1 MQEQAAVTDSTMDK
15 PRPVISLIIPCFN
28 EEEPLPPLYRELCAV
43 SAAMGERYGIGFEFL
58 LINDG
63 SQDQTLQKIK
73 ELAEKDSRLHYIS
86 FSRNFGKEACIYAGL
101 QNCTGDYIAVMDA
114 DLQHPPSMLPEM
126 YEGIVNEGYDCVAA
140 RRSSRKGEPAMRSF
154 LARGFYRMVN
164 RVSKTKLAE
173 GATDFS
179 MMTRQVAEAVLS
191 LPEYN
196 RFSKGIYS
204 WVGFRTKWLPYRN
217 VERVAGSTKWSF
229 RKLFLYS
236 LDGIIS
242 FSTAPLA
249 IASVSGILLC
259 FIALIII
266 CYVVIKTLLYGD
278 PVAGFPTLICAI
290 LFVGGI
296 QLFCIGILGQYLA
309 KTYLEVKKRPV
320 YIVKESKLGDKKDIY
335 HESH

>member
-1 MQEQAAVTDSTMDK
+1 MQKQTAVMDPEIK
-15 PRPVISLIIPCFN
+15 PVISLIIPCFN
-28 EEEPLPPLYRELCAV
+28 EEEALPPLYRELCAV
-43 SAAMGERYGIGFEFL
+43 SASMGERYGLEFEFL

-63 SQDQTLQKIK
+63 SLDETLPRIK
-73 ELAEKDSRLHYIS
+73 ELAEKDRRLHYVS

-101 QNCTGDYIAVMDA
+101 QNCTGDYAAVMDA
-114 DLQHPPSMLPEM
+114 DLQDPPSMLPEM

-140 RRSSRKGEPAMRSF
+140 RRISRQGEPVLRSF
-154 LARGFYRMVN
+154 FARGFYRIIN
-164 RVSKTKLAE
+164 RISKTKLAD
-173 GATDFS
+173 GARDFV
-179 MMTRQVAEAVLS
+179 MMTRQVVDAILT

-204 WVGFRTKWLPYRN
+204 WVGFKTKWLPYRN

-229 RKLFLYS
+229 WKLFLYS

-259 FIALIII
+259 LIAVIII
-266 CYVVIKTLLYGD
+266 CYVVVKTLLYGD

-290 LFVGGI
+290 CFIGGA

-320 YIVKESKLGDKKDIY
+320 YIIKESKLGDKKDICQEP
-335 HESH
+335 H

>member
-1 MQEQAAVTDSTMDK
+1 MQEQTDIMYPTIK
-15 PRPVISLIIPCFN
+15 PKPVISLIIPCFN
-28 EEEPLPPLYRELCAV
+28 EEESLTPLYKELCAV
-43 SAAMGERYGIGFEFL
+43 SASMGERHGLEFEFL

-63 SQDQTLQKIK
+63 SPDQTLQKIR
-73 ELAEKDSRLHYIS
+73 ELAEKDNRLHYIS

-114 DLQHPPSMLPEM
+114 DLQHPPTMLPEM

-140 RRSSRKGEPAMRSF
+140 RRNSREGEPVLRSLF
-154 LARGFYRMVN
+154 ARGFYRMVN
-164 RVSKTKLAE
+164 RISDTKLAD

-179 MMTRQVAEAVLS
+179 MMTRQVAEAVLT

-204 WVGFRTKWLPYRN
+204 WVGFRTKWLPYKN

-229 RKLFLYS
+229 WKLFLYS

-259 FIALIII
+259 LIALIII
-266 CYVVIKTLLYGD
+266 CYVVIKTILYGD

-290 LFVGGI
+290 CFIGGA

-320 YIVKESKLGDKKDIY
+320 YIIKESKLGDKKGA
-335 HESH
+335 

>member
-1 MQEQAAVTDSTMDK
+1 MQKQAAAMD
-15 PRPVISLIIPCFN
+15 PVISLIIPCFN
-28 EEEPLPPLYRELCAV
+28 EEESLAPLYSELCSV
-43 SAAMGERYGIGFEFL
+43 SASMGERYGLEFEFL
-58 LINDG
+58 FINDG
-63 SQDQTLQKIK
+63 SLDETLQTIR
-73 ELAEKDSRLHYIS
+73 ELAEKDSRIHYIS

-140 RRSSRKGEPAMRSF
+140 RRSSRQGEPALRSF
-154 LARGFYRMVN
+154 FARGFYRMVN
-164 RVSKTKLAE
+164 RISKTKLAD

-179 MMTRQVAEAVLS
+179 MMTRQVAEAVLT

-204 WVGFRTKWLPYRN
+204 WVGFRTKWLPYQN
-217 VERVAGSTKWSF
+217 VERITGSTKWSF
-229 RKLFLYS
+229 WKLFLYS
-236 LDGIIS
+236 MDGIIS

-259 FIALIII
+259 LIAVIII
-266 CYVVIKTLLYGD
+266 CYVVIKTILYGD

-290 LFVGGI
+290 CFIGGA

-320 YIVKESKLGDKKDIY
+320 YIIKESKLGDKKGA
-335 HESH
+335 

>member
-1 MQEQAAVTDSTMDK
+1 MQNQPAVMEPKIK
-15 PRPVISLIIPCFN
+15 PKPVISLIIPCYN
-28 EEEPLPPLYRELCAV
+28 EEESLAPLYTELCAV
-43 SAAMGERYGIGFEFL
+43 SASMGERYGLEFEFL

-63 SQDQTLQKIK
+63 SFDHTLQIIR
-73 ELAEKDSRLHYIS
+73 EMAEKDSRLHYIS

-140 RRSSRKGEPAMRSF
+140 RRSSREGEPVLRSF
-154 LARGFYRMVN
+154 FARGFYRMVN
-164 RVSKTKLAE
+164 RISKTKLAE

-179 MMTRQVAEAVLS
+179 MMTRQVAEAVLT

-204 WVGFRTKWLPYRN
+204 WVGFRTKWLPYKN

-229 RKLFLYS
+229 WKLFLYS

-249 IASVSGILLC
+249 IASVSGIFLFLVA
-259 FIALIII
+259 IIII

-290 LFVGGI
+290 CFIGGI

-320 YIVKESKLGDKKDIY
+320 YIVKESKLGDKKGNCF
-335 HESH
+335 S

>member
-1 MQEQAAVTDSTMDK
+1 MKNQADVMYPENK
-15 PRPVISLIIPCFN
+15 PVISLIIPCYN
-28 EEEPLPPLYRELCAV
+28 EEDSLAPLYTELCAI
-43 SAAMGERYGIGFEFL
+43 SALMGERYGIEFEFL

-63 SQDQTLQKIK
+63 SHDKTMQIIR

-101 QNCTGDYIAVMDA
+101 QNCAGDYIAVMDA

-126 YEGIVNEGYDCVAA
+126 YEGIVNGGYDCVAA
-140 RRSSRKGEPAMRSF
+140 RRSSRQGEPVLRSF
-154 LARGFYRMVN
+154 FARGFYRMVN
-164 RVSKTKLAE
+164 RISKTKLAE

-179 MMTRQVAEAVLS
+179 MMTRQVAEAVLT

-204 WVGFRTKWLPYRN
+204 WVGFRTKWLPYHN

-229 RKLFLYS
+229 WKLFLYS

-249 IASVSGILLC
+249 IASVFGILLC
-259 FIALIII
+259 LIAVIII
-266 CYVVIKTLLYGD
+266 CYVVIKTILYGD
-278 PVAGFPTLICAI
+278 PVAGFPTLICAVCFI
-290 LFVGGI
+290 GGA

-309 KTYLEVKKRPV
+309 KTYLEVKRRPV
-320 YIVKESKLGDKKDIY
+320 YIVKESKLGSY
-335 HESH
+335 GVS

>member
-1 MQEQAAVTDSTMDK
+1 MDAANK
-15 PRPVISLIIPCFN
+15 PVISLIIPCFN
-28 EEEPLPPLYRELCAV
+28 EEESLAPLYRELCAV
-43 SAAMGERYGIGFEFL
+43 SASMGERHGLEFEFL

-63 SQDQTLQKIK
+63 SRDQTLQMLR
-73 ELAEKDSRLHYIS
+73 EMAEKDSRLHYIS
-86 FSRNFGKEACIYAGL
+86 FSRNFGKEACLYAGL

-114 DLQHPPSMLPEM
+114 DLQHPPSMLAEM

-140 RRSSRKGEPAMRSF
+140 RRSSRDGEPPLRSF
-154 LARGFYRMVN
+154 FARGFYRMIN
-164 RVSKTKLAE
+164 RISKTKLID

-179 MMTRQVAEAVLS
+179 MMTRQLVEAILT

-196 RFSKGIYS
+196 RYSKGIYS
-204 WVGFRTKWLPYRN
+204 WVGFETKWLPYQN
-217 VERVAGSTKWSF
+217 VERASGSSKWSF
-229 RKLFLYS
+229 WKLFLYS

-249 IASVSGILLC
+249 IASVSGIFLFL
-259 FIALIII
+259 IAIIII

-290 LFVGGI
+290 CFIGGI

-320 YIVKESKLGDKKDIY
+320 YIVKESKLGDR
-335 HESH
+335 H